1 MFAELNRP
9 ALQPIRDVSLNAVW
23 GDSVPA
29 LVLHSLEIKQQRYA
43 CHVEAQGDATGR
55 ARRQHCS
62 PTSKGPP
69 DRGQKARPRPEP
81 GGCRVQEDAVSRRK
95 FHRGGPARPM
105 RTLSRR
111 LRKLEDC
118 YRIGPEREF
127 DRQLRE
133 RIAAARRRLA
143 EFASWEGSHP
153 SSTACEDLSGLTM
166 EEILHRGR
174 MRNAATIDTDNPPL
188 TLFDSRGV
196 SPRSAA
202 FFDNQ
207 HHEEHLAS
215 IPAAD
220 PTHARQPSMRSPI
233 AAVVGRHRNLV

>member
-1 MFAELNRP
+1 
-9 ALQPIRDVSLNAVW
+9 
-23 GDSVPA
+23 
-29 LVLHSLEIKQQRYA
+29 
-43 CHVEAQGDATGR
+43 
-55 ARRQHCS
+55 
-62 PTSKGPP
+62 
-69 DRGQKARPRPEP
+69 
-81 GGCRVQEDAVSRRK
+81 
-95 FHRGGPARPM
+95 M

-143 EFASWEGSHP
+143 EFASREGSHP
-153 SSTACEDLSGLTM
+153 PSAACEDLSGLTV

-174 MRNAATIDTDNPPL
+174 MRNGATIDDDPPL

-202 FFDNQ
+202 LFDNH

-233 AAVVGRHRNLV
+233 AAVVGSHRNFV